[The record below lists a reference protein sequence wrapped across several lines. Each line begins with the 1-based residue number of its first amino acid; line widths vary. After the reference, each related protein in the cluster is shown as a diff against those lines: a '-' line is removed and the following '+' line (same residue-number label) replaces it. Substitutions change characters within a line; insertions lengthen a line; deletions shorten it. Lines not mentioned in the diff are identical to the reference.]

1 MRTTGNILL
10 YPFSVIYGLIT
21 GFRNFLYNYGILSTT
36 VFPIPVICVGN
47 ITVGGTGK
55 TPHTEYL
62 ADLLRKDFRVA
73 TLSRGYKRETKDFR
87 IATAASS
94 VREVGD
100 EPLQIFRKFPDI
112 LVTVDRNRV
121 HGVRKIMDLAT
132 ETDVI
137 ILDDGYQHRSITP
150 GFSILLSDFGRPVMS
165 DHMLPYGNLRED
177 KSNMRR
183 ADVILITKCPK
194 NLSPIQR
201 RLIVKEI
208 GKPAYQNLF
217 FTSISYKAPLPVF
230 GSEEND
236 KGYFDLTKCAGSSII
251 LLTGIANPKPLKEY
265 FQKFF
270 SEIIEL
276 TYPDHYSF
284 NEQDILKISSAF
296 NDLSASV
303 KYIMTTE
310 KDAMRLREFT
320 SFEEPV
326 KSAMFYVPVGITF
339 LNDDKDEFDNLIV
352 DYVRKNKRNIGI
364 S

>member
-1 MRTTGNILL
+1 MRTTRNILL
-10 YPFSVIYGLIT
+10 YPLSVIYGFIT
-21 GFRNFLYNYGILSTT
+21 GFRNFLYNHGILSTT
-36 VFPIPVICVGN
+36 EFPIPVICVGN

-62 ADLLRKDFRVA
+62 AELLRKDFSVA

-87 IATAASS
+87 IATPSS
-94 VREVGD
+94 TVKEIGD

-112 LVTVDRNRV
+112 MVTVDRNRV
-121 HGVRKIMDLAT
+121 NGVRKIMDVASA
-132 ETDVI
+132 TDVI

-150 GFSILLSDFGRPVMS
+150 GFSILLSDFERPIMR

-177 KSNMRR
+177 KSNMSR

-217 FTSISYKAPLPVF
+217 FTSLSYKAPLPVF
-230 GSEEND
+230 GNNEIDTS
-236 KGYFDLTKCAGSSII
+236 YFDLTKCAGSSII
-251 LLTGIANPKPLKEY
+251 LLTGIANPKPMKEY
-265 FQKFF
+265 LQKFF
-270 SEIIEL
+270 IEIIEL

-284 NEQDILKISSAF
+284 NDQDISTITSAY
-296 NDLSASV
+296 NDLSASA

-310 KDAMRLREFT
+310 KDAMRLREF
-320 SFEEPV
+320 SNIEEPV
-326 KSAMFYVPVGITF
+326 KSALFYVPVGISF

-352 DYVRKNKRNIGI
+352 DYVRKNKRNYGI